1 MNKEHRKCSKLGQE
15 DLRVAAIRFNG
26 MASGLPPN
34 IVEQIMEAERI
45 PVKNLEVKKNKEE
58 DTLKLVTDLESKVS
72 GITKNITEL
81 MGTRGFTDN
90 KLLSGDP
97 NIIDGTVDPQAVV
110 NGEYNIEVLQL
121 AQKPSAISNG
131 FPDRDHTELG
141 VGYMKFETP
150 EGTKEVYISGANS
163 TLDGVA
169 AQINAANV
177 GLRATIIQDR
187 KEKENPFRLI
197 VSGLATGDDQQ
208 VNFPNIY
215 LLDGDQ
221 DMYFDETRPAQNAKI
236 KLDGFE
242 IELPSNT
249 VDDII
254 PGVTL
259 NLKQAAPGR
268 EIRMSVKEDL
278 EVISGK
284 IKSFVDSYN
293 EALTFIQNQ
302 HKLQKGSDG
311 KQKLGPL
318 GGDSLVR
325 SVESALRRVILSP
338 QYGVETPITRIGE
351 LGIEF
356 NRNGTLNFNQE
367 RFTKTLN
374 SNPKAVSAFLRGD
387 GFQTGFIPT
396 LKREISNIMAQPFG
410 VIGNR
415 KKGIQD
421 KIDQMNKRID
431 DKERQL
437 SKKEDSLRTKFANLE
452 QQMSKLQSQGG
463 AFAAMQAGQ
472 KQGS

>member
-1 MNKEHRKCSKLGQE
+1 
-15 DLRVAAIRFNG
+15 

-34 IVEQIMEAERI
+34 IVDQIMEAERI
-45 PVKNLEVKKNKEE
+45 PVKNMEQKKVKQE
-58 DTLKLVTDLESKVS
+58 DTLKLVTDLEAKV
-72 GITKNITEL
+72 GDITKNISEL
-81 MGTRGFTDN
+81 MGTKGFTDN
-90 KLLSGDP
+90 KLISGDP
-97 NIIDGTVDPQAVV
+97 NVIEGTVDPQAVV
-110 NGEYNIEVLQL
+110 NGEYGIEVIQL

-141 VGYMKFETP
+141 VGYIKFETP
-150 EGTKEVYISGANS
+150 EGTKEVYISGSNS
-163 TLDGVA
+163 TLDGAA

-177 GLRATIIQDR
+177 GLRATVIQDR
-187 KEKENPFRLI
+187 KEKENPYRLI

-236 KLDGFE
+236 KMDGFE

-259 NLKQAAPGR
+259 NLKQSAPGR
-268 EIRMSVKEDL
+268 EIRISVKENL

-284 IKSFVDSYN
+284 IKSFVDAYN
-293 EALTFIQNQ
+293 EALSFIQNQ
-302 HKLQKGSDG
+302 HKLQKSSDG

-325 SVESALRRVILSP
+325 SVESTLRKAILTP
-338 QYGVETPITRIGE
+338 QYGVESPITRIAE

-356 NRNGTLNFNQE
+356 NRNGTLNFNQDK
-367 RFTKTLN
+367 FNKTLN
-374 SNPKAVSAFLRGD
+374 SNPAGVAAFLRGD

-396 LKREISNIMAQPFG
+396 LKREISNIMAAPFG

-421 KIDQMNKRID
+421 KIDQINKRID

-437 SKKEDSLRTKFANLE
+437 GKKEESLRAKFANLE
-452 QQMSKLQSQGG
+452 QKMSQLQSQGG
-463 AFAAMQAGQ
+463 AFAAMQASQ
-472 KQGS
+472 KQG